1 MACVGDRIRAYRVLV
16 GKFEGKRHLGK
27 PRRKWVGNTKID
39 LQEMGWGSMEWIGVA
54 QDRDRWRALT
64 NLVMNLRVP
73 QNAGNFLTS

>member
-39 LQEMGWGSMEWIGVA
+39 LQEMGWGSMEWIG
-54 QDRDRWRALT
+54 L
-64 NLVMNLRVP
+64 
-73 QNAGNFLTS
+73 AGTYEFGNEPSGSTKCGEFLD